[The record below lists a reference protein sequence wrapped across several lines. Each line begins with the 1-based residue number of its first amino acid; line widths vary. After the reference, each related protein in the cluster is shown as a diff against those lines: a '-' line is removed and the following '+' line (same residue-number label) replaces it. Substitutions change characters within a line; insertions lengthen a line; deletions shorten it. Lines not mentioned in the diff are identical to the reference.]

1 METPWQMTCW
11 RKICSFKRRSW
22 ENDCS
27 EAAIFKPWVLWELKH
42 QNTSS
47 PFFFTFVCSVST
59 DRWRPPL
66 RFMRLESN
74 RLRRVSDGVWK
85 TLRNIKDS
93 DSQRAEYGSLGKV
106 RKVNVYICF
115 FGGKLCGS
123 NRLGIKRNYSAY
135 SARRFWL
142 RSNFE
147 GLLSMWGQFLSAE
160 GKTDDGTVL
169 RWGRIERSSPLVL
182 SLTSWELFLEEERG
196 V

>member
-27 EAAIFKPWVLWELKH
+27 EAAIFKLWVLWELKH

-47 PFFFTFVCSVST
+47 PFFFRFVCSVST

-93 DSQRAEYGSLGKV
+93 DSQRAEYGSLSKV

-115 FGGKLCGS
+115 FGGKTLWQQQ
-123 NRLGIKRNYSAY
+123 
-135 SARRFWL
+135 ARH
-142 RSNFE
+142 
-147 GLLSMWGQFLSAE
+147 Q
-160 GKTDDGTVL
+160 K
-169 RWGRIERSSPLVL
+169 
-182 SLTSWELFLEEERG
+182 ELFSLQCAAFLVEIKLWGVVVDVRTVSVCGGEDRRRYGSAVRTYREEQSLSSSR
-196 V
+196 

>member
-27 EAAIFKPWVLWELKH
+27 EAAIFKLWVLWELKH

-47 PFFFTFVCSVST
+47 PFFFKFVCSVST

-93 DSQRAEYGSLGKV
+93 DSQRAEYGSLSKV
-106 RKVNVYICF
+106 RKVNVYIYVF
-115 FGGKLCGS
+115 SGENFVAATGS
-123 NRLGIKRNYSAY
+123 ASKGIIQ
-135 SARRFWL
+135 L
-142 RSNFE
+142 
-147 GLLSMWGQFLSAE
+147 
-160 GKTDDGTVL
+160 TV
-169 RWGRIERSSPLVL
+169 
-182 SLTSWELFLEEERG
+182 RG
-196 V
+196 VLVEIKLWGVVVDVRTVSVCGGEDRRWYGSAVRTYREEQSLSSSR